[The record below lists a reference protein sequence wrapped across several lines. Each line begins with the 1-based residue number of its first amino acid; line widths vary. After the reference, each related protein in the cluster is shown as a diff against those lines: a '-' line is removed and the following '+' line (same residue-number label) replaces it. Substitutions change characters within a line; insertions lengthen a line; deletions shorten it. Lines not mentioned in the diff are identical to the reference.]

1 MRSLKILLITLT
13 VLYSSA
19 CYGEQ
24 DEEEI
29 MTQNNLSEETSP
41 YLLQHADN
49 PVHWYAWGDEA
60 FDLARSLDKPIFL
73 SIGYSSCHWCHVME
87 EESFEDPEV
96 AELLNEVFIC
106 IKVDREERPDVDA
119 VYMRYALAL
128 SGRGGWPLSI
138 IMTPEGKPFFAATYI
153 PKYSSQGMA
162 GMLDLIPAVSRE
174 WNDNRGQID
183 SLSLQIADLTTL
195 STNPTSV
202 SGISSGAIENC
213 YLSFESSFDSINGGF
228 GTAPKF
234 PSPHS
239 ILFLLRYWKN
249 TGNNHALEIAAETM
263 TAIRA
268 GGIYDQLGFGLHRY
282 STDCRWLVPH
292 FEKML
297 YDQAMF
303 VLASVEMYQATNDA
317 VFKEMANS
325 TIQYVLE
332 SMTSPEGAFYSSED
346 ADSGEGEGEFYVWTI
361 EEIELLLNSEIAA
374 EVIAFWGMT
383 LEGNF
388 TEQGQIS
395 DGKNILYVSRE
406 SLALNN
412 SDSWLEEA
420 RPILLNARENRPR
433 PFRDEKILTDWNGL
447 MIASLA
453 RAALVL
459 DRPELLDASE
469 KAFAFI
475 TNQMAVSAYKLTHS
489 WMGNRR
495 GADGFLDDYAFMIR
509 ASLELYATTLNMYY
523 LEYAI
528 SLQNELD
535 THFAAPGGS
544 YYFTADY
551 GDRMVPRI
559 IESYDGA
566 IPSGNSIE
574 LWNLVEL
581 WKLTGESQYHDSAI
595 AIENSSLSS
604 VVSSPSGYAMM
615 LSSSLVS
622 SSTSVEVVITGEKNN
637 PVVREMINTLNG
649 GYNPNRTIL
658 LVENS
663 NQAPPWIPDNINFEL
678 PSAYVCSNGA
688 CHLPVRS
695 ASELEVLVNSQD

>member
-1 MRSLKILLITLT
+1 
-13 VLYSSA
+13 
-19 CYGEQ
+19 
-24 DEEEI
+24 

-49 PVHWYAWGDEA
+49 PVHWYPWGDEA

-87 EESFEDPEV
+87 EESFEDPDV
-96 AELLNEVFIC
+96 AELLNEAFIC

-128 SGRGGWPLSI
+128 NGRGGWPLSI

-153 PKYSSQGMA
+153 PKYSSQGIA

-183 SLSLQIADLTTL
+183 DLALQITDLTTL
-195 STNPTSV
+195 STSPISV
-202 SGISSGAIENC
+202 GGISSESIESC
-213 YLSFESSFDSINGGF
+213 YMAYENSFDSIDGGF

-249 TGNNHALEIAAETM
+249 TGNNHALEMATETM
-263 TAIRA
+263 KAIRA
-268 GGIYDQLGFGLHRY
+268 GGVYDQLAFGLHRY
-282 STDCRWLVPH
+282 STDREWLVPH

-303 VLASVEMYQATNDA
+303 VLASVEMYQATNDT

-325 TIQYVLE
+325 TIQYVLQ

-361 EEIELLLNSEIAA
+361 EEIELLLSSEIAE

-383 LEGNF
+383 SDGNF
-388 TEQGQIS
+388 AERGQIS
-395 DGKNILYVSRE
+395 DGKNILYISRE
-406 SLALNN
+406 SLDLNN
-412 SDSWLEEA
+412 SVSWLEEA

-453 RAALVL
+453 RAAQVF
-459 DRPELLDASE
+459 DSPELLDASE

-475 TNQMAVSAYKLTHS
+475 TNQMAVSEYKLTHS
-489 WMGNRR
+489 WMDNRR
-495 GADGFLDDYAFMIR
+495 GSDGFLDDYAFMIR

-544 YYFTADY
+544 YYLTADY
-551 GDRMVPRI
+551 GDAMVPRI

-595 AIENSSLSS
+595 SIENASSSSIVLS
-604 VVSSPSGYAMM
+604 PTGYAMM

-622 SSTSVEVVITGEKNN
+622 SSASVEVVITGAKNN
-637 PVVREMINTLNG
+637 PVVQEMLKILNSE
-649 GYNPNRTIL
+649 YNPDRTIL
-658 LVENS
+658 LLENS

-688 CHLPVRS
+688 CQLPVHS
-695 ASELEVLVNSQD
+695 ASKLEVLVNSQE